1 MVGDP
6 THFRSSHPCLDIT
19 PPMWPWL
26 NLMVPFL
33 VLSGDVDYVSSVAV
47 FFSLVYMIFPVP

>member
-1 MVGDP
+1 
-6 THFRSSHPCLDIT
+6 
-19 PPMWPWL
+19 MWPWL